1 MKFFNYSGVTFH
13 LCTCDFAQWYEKYI
27 EYIYSHWIKVSFWEV
42 GLCVL
47 SSASD
52 AFTVK
57 GKIVLHLFTC
67 SQSSSY
73 VILFI
78 IIYF

>member
-1 MKFFNYSGVTFH
+1 M
-13 LCTCDFAQWYEKYI
+13 
-27 EYIYSHWIKVSFWEV
+27 SFWEV

-78 IIYF
+78 IIYFLKIAWKLILIWQEKGETK